1 MVDINPT
8 ISILTFKVSGLK
20 APIKAQK
27 LSEWI
32 KKQKDKLCVV
42 YKKFTLNIKVLC
54 CAMLSHSVGSES
66 LKPHGLQPTRLPHL
80 WGFSRQEYWSVLTL
94 TLPGDLPEPGI
105 EPRCPALQADSLPSE
120 PPGKSIKKS
129 RYPQNPVGRL
139 EKKTNM
145 Y

>member
-54 CAMLSHSVGSES
+54 CAMLIHSVVSES

-80 WGFSRQEYWSVLTL
+80 WGFSRQEYWSVLTCPP
-94 TLPGDLPEPGI
+94 PGEFPKPGI
-105 EPRCPALQADSLPSE
+105 EPRSPALQKNCLLSE
-120 PPGKSIKKS
+120 PPGKPIKVHNLKVNGW
-129 RYPQNPVGRL
+129 R
-139 EKKTNM
+139 KNM
-145 Y
+145 